1 MNPTGYRFHVRSPM
15 TEEQVEKAIH
25 NQQIERAESEV
36 NALEDLLANAQHRL
50 ERLRKEP

>member
-15 TEEQVEKAIH
+15 TEEQIEEAIR

-36 NALEDLLANAQHRL
+36 NALIDLLANAKHRL
-50 ERLRKEP
+50 ERLRKEA